1 MEDLLQHFSD
11 PNIMDVKMGTR
22 YVCLPLTEFKYMRRN
37 FNL

>member
-22 YVCLPLTEFKYMRRN
+22 LVVLEGDKATGL
-37 FNL
+37 